1 MAAIDMLGRL
11 ILACLAVACLTATPS
26 AAQTVEE
33 FYRGKS
39 LTLVVGNGPGGG
51 FDVFGRLLARHI
63 GHYVPG
69 KPNVLVQNMPGA
81 GSLVAANYLYNL
93 APKDG
98 TTFGLIARN
107 MPLIGLLGN
116 NTNVRF
122 DPLKFTWLGSS
133 SNFSNDAYVL
143 IVRKDAPVTSIDD
156 ALRPG
161 GPRLVLG
168 GTADGGSSS
177 DVPKILR
184 DTLGLNVTLIT
195 GYRDSAAIYLAME
208 NGEVSGRTNE
218 LSSIVSTRPSWLSPG
233 SNYKLLLQYARSTR
247 LPSLADVPTAREL
260 APNDKARALIQFTE
274 APFAMAWPYSAPPGL
289 PADRA
294 AALRDAFAATH
305 RDRQFLMEAK
315 TLGIDISPVSAEELS
330 RSIDELS
337 RAPAGMFDYTRRL
350 LASGKG
356 G

>member
-1 MAAIDMLGRL
+1 MLGRL
-11 ILACLAVACLTATPS
+11 ILPCLAAAWLTATS
-26 AAQTVEE
+26 LAAQTVEE

-39 LTLVVGNGPGGG
+39 LTLVIGNGPGGG
-51 FDVFGRLLARHI
+51 FDVFGRLLARYI
-63 GHYVPG
+63 GHYIPG
-69 KPNVLVQNMPGA
+69 NPSVVVQNMPGA

-107 MPLIGLLGN
+107 MPMLGLLGSN
-116 NTNVRF
+116 ANVRF
-122 DPLKFTWLGSS
+122 DPRRFTWLGSS

-156 ALRPG
+156 ALRAG
-161 GPRLVLG
+161 GPPLVLG

-184 DTLGLNVTLIT
+184 DTLGLNVRLVI

-218 LSSIVSTRPSWLSPG
+218 LSSIRSTRPHWLARDG
-233 SNYKLLLQYARSTR
+233 QYKLLLQYARANR
-247 LPSLADVPTAREL
+247 LASLTDVPTAREL
-260 APNDKARALIQFTE
+260 APDDKARALIQFTE
-274 APFAMAWPYSAPPGL
+274 APFTMAWPYAAPPGL
-289 PADRA
+289 PADRS
-294 AALRDAFAATH
+294 AALRDAFDAAH
-305 RDRQFLMEAK
+305 RDPRFLAEAK
-315 TLGIDISPVSAEELS
+315 TVGIDVSPVNAEELR
-330 RSIDELS
+330 RSIDDLS
-337 RAPAGMFDYTRRL
+337 RAPADMFNYLRGL
-350 LASGKG
+350 LAGGKG